1 MSTPW
6 NPNYKRKSKTYTS
19 PEVKDRWNRK
29 HYDQITIRCGIGG
42 RKLIQ
47 DAAAAHG
54 MSMAEYLR
62 HLVIADNP
70 ENADISAILGGGGN
84 LIGYNYSHLPD
95 NLRQLLDL

>member
-70 ENADISAILGGGGN
+70 ENADISAILGGGV
-84 LIGYNYSHLPD
+84 S
-95 NLRQLLDL
+95 